1 MMRMTMI
8 SWVLILMAVAGCA
21 SNAPQTAAKSPT
33 RNIFALVEQADLA
46 YEQGRWLEAGQ
57 IYRRVTQQVP
67 DDHYAW
73 FRLGNSHL
81 YQGQLQAAIYQYQ
94 EGLKRD
100 PKHAKTH
107 FNLSIAYTMQALEA
121 LDAASGSLRPGDPGQ
136 ALANERMAGLRAVL
150 GDSRAAGAVRP
161 TDEPAG
167 YFEARHSN

>member
-1 MMRMTMI
+1 MQMKFI
-8 SWVLILMAVAGCA
+8 GLVLILMAVAGCA
-21 SNAPQTAAKSPT
+21 SNAFQTSPKPPT
-33 RNIFALVEQADLA
+33 RSIFALVEQADVA

-57 IYRRVTQQVP
+57 IYQRVTQLVP

-81 YQGQLQAAIYQYQ
+81 YQGQLDAAIYQYQ

-121 LDAASGSLRPGDPGQ
+121 LDTASGSLRPGDPGQ
-136 ALANERMAGLRAVL
+136 ALAHERMAGLRAVL
-150 GDSRAAGAVRP
+150 GDSHGADTVRP

-167 YFEARHSN
+167 YFEAEHNN